1 MFHLGKVSK
10 AKIAWM
16 TPVQFIGDRH
26 FYIAAYKA
34 VKHGTTNMDVLVVM
48 ATTISY
54 MVKGMARL
62 SKKFMN
68 RKTTSSR

>member
-1 MFHLGKVSK
+1 L
-10 AKIAWM
+10 
-16 TPVQFIGDRH
+16 QFIGGRH

-54 MVKGMARL
+54 LV
-62 SKKFMN
+62 
-68 RKTTSSR
+68 TTPRSIDFGQKVFFSCCPRFPD